1 MSMKKLLTFLTALL
15 ILILPIVGAAAEQTV
30 PAAPV
35 FLDNSAIIH
44 GDLLYYSGSV
54 DGGEQG
60 VFVMNAD
67 GSDARR
73 IAAIDASLL
82 ALSGSNLLV
91 YHYDEMGDASVAV
104 LRADGTMVNLGDNFG
119 GTAIAANRRFYWGFS
134 SCAEDG
140 SDLQT
145 YFDPNTSA
153 AYDYHPMAVHG
164 DYLYYLDWSE
174 MGEVVY
180 AEGGGQPMGAAL
192 CRLNLVDRSVE
203 TVSPLGTR
211 FLGIEDNLIYYAR
224 DNFWYETEDGMN
236 SAEYKVDQG
245 LFCADLSTLSEK
257 RLASYP
263 TANTVIDSYKLVEN
277 GIVYGLSYDYSTE
290 DGATTLL
297 RVTKDGTRLPDVPL
311 TGGSYF
317 SLNCVENGVVYLA
330 CSTFTVTEDDFIQT
344 DCIVALN
351 PETAV
356 QTALNSDSID
366 MLFYSESDPAVKV
379 SGGRI
384 YFSAYDMERWALCLK
399 SMNLD
404 GSDLKLLAY
413 GLSYAE
419 G

>member
-1 MSMKKLLTFLTALL
+1 MKKFLIFLTALL
-15 ILILPIVGAAAEQTV
+15 ILLLPCVGATAEQTA
-30 PAAPV
+30 PATPV
-35 FLDNSAIIH
+35 FLDYSAIIH

-60 VFVMNAD
+60 VYVMNAD

-73 IAAIDASLL
+73 IAPIDASLL

-91 YHYDEMGDASVAV
+91 YHYNETGDASVAV
-104 LRADGTMVNLGDNFG
+104 LRADGTMIDLGDTYG

-153 AYDYHPMAVHG
+153 YYDYHPMAVHG

-174 MGEVVY
+174 MSEVVY
-180 AEGGGQPMGAAL
+180 SEGEGQPMGASL
-192 CRLNLVDRSVE
+192 CRLNLTDRSTE
-203 TVSPLGTR
+203 TISPLGTH
-211 FLGIEDNLIYYAR
+211 FLGIEDNLIYYSR
-224 DNFWYETEDGMN
+224 NNFWYETEDGMN

-263 TANTVIDSYKLVEN
+263 TDYSIIDSYTMVEN
-277 GIVYGLSYDYSTE
+277 GIVYGMRYDYSASE
-290 DGATTLL
+290 GNTTLL
-297 RVTKDGTRLPDVPL
+297 RVTKDGTRLADVPL
-311 TGGSYF
+311 TDASAF
-317 SLNCVENGVVYLA
+317 SLSCVQDGMVYLVS
-330 CSTFTVTEDDFIQT
+330 STFTITEDDFIQT

-351 PETAV
+351 PETSV
-356 QTALNSDSID
+356 QTTLNPDSMD
-366 MLFYSESDPAVKV
+366 MLAYSESDPAVKV
-379 SGGRI
+379 VGGRI

-404 GSDLKLLAY
+404 GSDITLLAY